1 MNVKFTEITVL
12 LLKYFGNYV
21 NLNLIGRKDCVKR
34 LFCGMLYGMHITCN
48 RNLNS
53 HIERIIH
60 MKDIRG
66 LLGKKLLFF
75 DGGMGTMLQKN
86 GMGAGEIPELLNIN
100 NPELIERIHTEYLE
114 AGADIITA
122 NTFGANPLKL
132 ESDISLDM
140 IIAAA
145 MGIAKKAVN
154 KFQSEEKP
162 RFAAFDMGP
171 CGRLLEP
178 LGNLSFDD
186 CYEAFAK
193 IAKTAEKC
201 GADLIII
208 ETMSDTL
215 EAKAAVLAVKENT
228 SLPVFCTMTFD
239 ESYKTLTG
247 GDISVMSAIMEGLG
261 VDCMGINCGLGPE
274 QIAEMMENLAEISS
288 IPIMAQPNAG
298 LPQIENGKTVYNVNP
313 EEFGKQCE
321 KMAKLGASVL
331 GGCCGTTPE
340 HIQALVKRC
349 LAYTPIAE
357 EKNITV
363 VSSYSKTVVLG
374 KGPVI
379 VGERINPTGKKKFKE
394 ALRNGDI
401 DYILGE
407 AFAQRDSGAHIL
419 DVNVGLPEID
429 ECVMMEK
436 AVKAISAAVNLPLQ
450 IDSSD
455 PATIERALRVYNGKP
470 MINSVNGKKESIETI
485 MPIVQK
491 YGGVLVGLCL
501 DENGIPPTADER
513 VEIAKRIKNSAAE
526 YGIKPK
532 NLVMDALTL
541 TISAQQKE
549 SAQTIKALKRIKE
562 DLGLCTTLGVSNI
575 SFGLPRREIV
585 NGTFFALAL
594 QSGLD
599 ACIINPC
606 ADAMINT
613 YRAFMALECYDEDC
627 HEYVS
632 AYAGTKSQTTVTR
645 ENAPEEKEESI
656 NPLFDIIIKGLKEQ
670 SYNETVRQLQDTD
683 PMDIINNVLI
693 EALNVVG
700 REFEKGTMFLPQL
713 MMSAET
719 VKNSF
724 DAIKAHIE
732 KSGEKQESKG
742 KIAVAT
748 VKGDIHDIGKNIVK
762 VLLENY
768 GYDVYDLG
776 KDVPPEEIVNAM
788 RDNDIHIC
796 GLSALMTTT
805 VVSMEETIKA
815 IRAAGLEAKVWV
827 GGAVL
832 TQEYADMIGADKYCK
847 DALSSVN
854 YANEFFGN

>member
-1 MNVKFTEITVL
+1 MT
-12 LLKYFGNYV
+12 
-21 NLNLIGRKDCVKR
+21 
-34 LFCGMLYGMHITCN
+34 
-48 RNLNS
+48 
-53 HIERIIH
+53 
-60 MKDIRG
+60 DIRE

-86 GMGAGEIPELLNIN
+86 GMGAGEIPELLNIT
-100 NPELIERIHTEYLE
+100 NPALIERIHTEYLE

-122 NTFGANPLKL
+122 NTFGANPLKS
-132 ESDISLDM
+132 EEIGESLDM
-140 IIAAA
+140 VIAAA
-145 MGIAKKAVN
+145 IGAARKAVN
-154 KFQSEEKP
+154 KFQSESKP
-162 RFAAFDMGP
+162 RFVAFDMGP
-171 CGRLLEP
+171 CGKLLEP
-178 LGNLSFDD
+178 LGGLSFDK
-186 CYEAFAK
+186 CYDAFAK
-193 IAKTAEKC
+193 IARTAEKC
-201 GADLIII
+201 GADLVII

-228 SLPVFCTMTFD
+228 SLPIFCTMTFD
-239 ESYKTLTG
+239 ENRKTLTG
-247 GDISVMSAIMEGLG
+247 GTVGVMSAIMEGLG
-261 VDCMGINCGLGPE
+261 VDCVGINCGLGPE
-274 QIAEMMENLAEISS
+274 QIGEMMQELSEISS

-298 LPQIENGKTVYNVNP
+298 LPQIENGKTVYNVTP
-313 EEFGKQCE
+313 EEFGAQCE

-340 HIQALVKRC
+340 HIKCLVKAC
-349 LAYTPIAE
+349 SKYTPIIE
-357 EKNITV
+357 EKDITV
-363 VSSYSKTVVLG
+363 VASYSKTVVLG
-374 KGPVI
+374 NGPVI

-401 DYILGE
+401 NYILGE
-407 AFAQRDSGAHIL
+407 AFAQRDAGAHIL

-429 ECVMMEK
+429 ECAAMEK
-436 AVKAISAAVNLPLQ
+436 AVKAISSAVNLPLQ

-455 PATIERALRVYNGKP
+455 PATIERALRIYNGKP
-470 MINSVNGKKESIETI
+470 MVNSVNGKEESITAI
-485 MPIVQK
+485 MPIVKK

-501 DENGIPPTADER
+501 DENGIPPMAEQR
-513 VEIAKRIKNSAAE
+513 FEIAKRIRDRAAS

-549 SAQTIKALKRIKE
+549 SAQTLKALKLIKDE
-562 DLGLCTTLGVSNI
+562 LGICTTLGVSNI
-575 SFGLPRREIV
+575 SFGLPRREII

-613 YRAFMALECYDEDC
+613 YRAFMALSCHDEDC
-627 HEYVS
+627 ADYVS
-632 AYAGTKSQTTVTR
+632 AYAGTKSETTVVR
-645 ENAPEEKEESI
+645 ENQAEEKAENV
-656 NPLFDIIIKGLKEQ
+656 NPLFDIIIKGLKDR
-670 SYNETVRQLQDTD
+670 SYDETVKQLETTE
-683 PMDIINNVLI
+683 PMDIINNVLVA
-693 EALNVVG
+693 ALNSVG

-724 DAIKAHIE
+724 DAIKEHIE
-732 KSGEKQESKG
+732 KSGAVQESKG

-768 GYDVYDLG
+768 GYEVHDLG
-776 KDVPPEEIVNAM
+776 KDVPPEAIVKALK
-788 RDNDIHIC
+788 DNDIHLC

-815 IRAAGLEAKVWV
+815 IRSANLDVKVWV

-832 TQEYADMIGADKYCK
+832 TQEYADMIGADKYCP
-847 DALSSVN
+847 DALSSVT
-854 YANEFFGN
+854 YANEFFGM

>member
-1 MNVKFTEITVL
+1 MT
-12 LLKYFGNYV
+12 
-21 NLNLIGRKDCVKR
+21 
-34 LFCGMLYGMHITCN
+34 
-48 RNLNS
+48 
-53 HIERIIH
+53 
-60 MKDIRG
+60 DIRE
-66 LLGKKLLFF
+66 LLGKKMLFF

-86 GMGAGEIPELLNIN
+86 GMGAGEIPELLNIT
-100 NPELIERIHTEYLE
+100 NPALIERIHTEYLE
-114 AGADIITA
+114 AGADIITT
-122 NTFGANPLKL
+122 NTFGANPLKS
-132 ESDISLDM
+132 EAIGESLDM

-145 MGIAKKAVN
+145 IGTARKAVN
-154 KFQSEEKP
+154 KFQSESKP

-171 CGRLLEP
+171 CGKLLEP
-178 LGNLSFDD
+178 LGGLSFDK
-186 CYEAFAK
+186 CYDAFAK
-193 IAKTAEKC
+193 IARTAEKC
-201 GADLIII
+201 GADLVII

-239 ESYKTLTG
+239 ENRKTLTG
-247 GDISVMSAIMEGLG
+247 GTVGVMSAIMEGLG
-261 VDCMGINCGLGPE
+261 VDCVGINCGLGPE
-274 QIAEMMENLAEISS
+274 QIGEMMEELSRVSS

-298 LPQIENGKTVYNVNP
+298 LPQIENGKTVYNVTP
-313 EEFGKQCE
+313 DEFGAQCE

-340 HIQALVKRC
+340 HIKCLVEACSK
-349 LAYTPIAE
+349 YTPIVE

-363 VSSYSKTVVLG
+363 VASYSKAVVLG
-374 KGPVI
+374 NRPVI

-401 DYILGE
+401 NYILGE
-407 AFAQRDSGAHIL
+407 AFAQRDAGAHIL

-429 ECVMMEK
+429 ECAAMEK
-436 AVKAISAAVNLPLQ
+436 AVKAISSAVNLPLQ

-455 PATIERALRVYNGKP
+455 PATIERALRIYNGKP
-470 MINSVNGKKESIETI
+470 MVNSVNGKEESITAI
-485 MPIVQK
+485 MPIVKK

-501 DENGIPPTADER
+501 DEDGIPPMAEQR
-513 VEIAKRIKNSAAE
+513 FEIAKRIKDRAAS

-549 SAQTIKALKRIKE
+549 SAQTLKALKLIKDE
-562 DLGLCTTLGVSNI
+562 LGICTTLGVSNI
-575 SFGLPRREIV
+575 SFGLPRREII

-606 ADAMINT
+606 ADTMINT
-613 YRAFMALECYDEDC
+613 YRAFMALSCHDEDC
-627 HEYVS
+627 ADYVS
-632 AYAGTKSQTTVTR
+632 AYAGTKSETTVVR
-645 ENAPEEKEESI
+645 ENQAEEKAENV
-656 NPLFDIIIKGLKEQ
+656 NPLFDIIIKGLKDR
-670 SYNETVRQLQDTD
+670 SYDETVKQLETME
-683 PMDIINNVLI
+683 PMDIINNVLVA
-693 EALNVVG
+693 ALNSVG

-724 DAIKAHIE
+724 DAIKEHIE
-732 KSGEKQESKG
+732 KSGEIQESKG

-768 GYDVYDLG
+768 GYEVYDLG
-776 KDVPPEEIVNAM
+776 KDVPPEVIVKALK
-788 RDNDIHIC
+788 DNDIHLC

-815 IRAAGLEAKVWV
+815 IRSAGLDVKVWV

-832 TQEYADMIGADKYCK
+832 TQEYADMIGADKYCP
-847 DALSSVN
+847 DALSSVT
-854 YANEFFGN
+854 YANEFFGL

>member
-1 MNVKFTEITVL
+1 MT
-12 LLKYFGNYV
+12 
-21 NLNLIGRKDCVKR
+21 
-34 LFCGMLYGMHITCN
+34 
-48 RNLNS
+48 
-53 HIERIIH
+53 
-60 MKDIRG
+60 DIRE

-86 GMGAGEIPELLNIN
+86 GMGAGEIPELLNIT
-100 NPELIERIHTEYLE
+100 NPALIERIHTEYLE

-122 NTFGANPLKL
+122 NTFGANPLKS
-132 ESDISLDM
+132 EAIGESLDM
-140 IIAAA
+140 VIAAA
-145 MGIAKKAVN
+145 VGAARKSVN
-154 KFQSEEKP
+154 KFQSDVKP
-162 RFAAFDMGP
+162 RFVAFDMGP
-171 CGRLLEP
+171 CGKLLEP
-178 LGNLSFDD
+178 LGGLSFDK

-193 IAKTAEKC
+193 IARTAEKC
-201 GADLIII
+201 GADLVII

-228 SLPVFCTMTFD
+228 SLPIFCTMTFD
-239 ESYKTLTG
+239 ENRKTLTG
-247 GDISVMSAIMEGLG
+247 GTVGVMSAIMEGLG
-261 VDCMGINCGLGPE
+261 VDCVGINCGLGPE
-274 QIAEMMENLAEISS
+274 QIGEMMQELSEISS

-298 LPQIENGKTVYNVNP
+298 LPQIENGKTVYNVTA
-313 EEFGKQCE
+313 EEFGAQCK

-340 HIQALVKRC
+340 HIKCLVEACSK
-349 LAYTPIAE
+349 YTPIVK

-363 VSSYSKTVVLG
+363 VASYSKTVVLG
-374 KGPVI
+374 NGPVI

-407 AFAQRDSGAHIL
+407 AFAQRDAGAHIL
-419 DVNVGLPEID
+419 DINVGLPEID
-429 ECVMMEK
+429 ECAAMEK
-436 AVKAISAAVNLPLQ
+436 AVKAISSAVNLPLQ

-455 PATIERALRVYNGKP
+455 PATIERALRIYNGKP
-470 MINSVNGKKESIETI
+470 MVNSVNGKEESITAI
-485 MPIVQK
+485 MPIVKK

-501 DENGIPPTADER
+501 DEDGIPPMAEQR
-513 VEIAKRIKNSAAE
+513 FEIAKRIRDRAAS

-549 SAQTIKALKRIKE
+549 SAQTLKALKLIKDE
-562 DLGLCTTLGVSNI
+562 LGICTTLGVSNI

-613 YRAFMALECYDEDC
+613 YRAFMALSCHDEDC
-627 HEYVS
+627 ADYVS
-632 AYAGTKSQTTVTR
+632 AYAGTKSETTVVR
-645 ENAPEEKEESI
+645 ENQAEEKAENV
-656 NPLFDIIIKGLKEQ
+656 NPLFDIIIKGLKDR
-670 SYNETVRQLQDTD
+670 SYDETVKQLETTE
-683 PMDIINNVLI
+683 PMDIINNVLVA
-693 EALNVVG
+693 ALNSVG

-724 DAIKAHIE
+724 DAIKEHIE
-732 KSGEKQESKG
+732 KSGEIQESKG

-768 GYDVYDLG
+768 GYEVYDLG
-776 KDVPPEEIVNAM
+776 KDVPPEAIVEALK
-788 RDNDIHIC
+788 DNDIHLC

-815 IRAAGLEAKVWV
+815 IRSAGLDVKVWV

-832 TQEYADMIGADKYCK
+832 TQEYADMIGADKYCP
-847 DALSSVN
+847 DALSSVT
-854 YANEFFGN
+854 YANEFFGM

>member
-1 MNVKFTEITVL
+1 MT
-12 LLKYFGNYV
+12 
-21 NLNLIGRKDCVKR
+21 
-34 LFCGMLYGMHITCN
+34 
-48 RNLNS
+48 
-53 HIERIIH
+53 
-60 MKDIRG
+60 DIRG
-66 LLGKKLLFF
+66 ILGRRLLFF

-86 GMGAGEIPELLNIN
+86 GLGAGEIPELLNLN
-100 NPELIERIHTEYLE
+100 RPELIEKIHTEYLL
-114 AGADIITA
+114 AGADVITA
-122 NTFGANPLKL
+122 NTFGANPLK
-132 ESDISLDM
+132 SDEIGESLDM
-140 IIAAA
+140 IIASGI
-145 MGIAKKAVN
+145 GIARRAVN
-154 KFQSEEKP
+154 QYQSEEKP
-162 RFAAFDMGP
+162 RFVAFDMGP

-178 LGNLSFDD
+178 LGDLSFDA
-186 CYEAFAK
+186 CYDAFKK
-193 IAKTAEKC
+193 IAVTADKC
-201 GADLIII
+201 GADLVII

-228 SLPVFCTMTFD
+228 SLPVFVTMTFD
-239 ESYKTLTG
+239 ENCKTLTG
-247 GDISVMSAIMEGLG
+247 GDVNVMSAVMEGLG
-261 VDCMGINCGLGPE
+261 ADCVGINCGLGPE
-274 QIAEMMENLAEISS
+274 QIGEMMERLAEISS

-298 LPQIENGKTVYNVNP
+298 LPQIENGKTVYNVSP
-313 EEFGKQCE
+313 AEFAVQCE
-321 KMAKLGASVL
+321 KMARFGVSVL

-340 HIQALVKRC
+340 HIRELAERC
-349 LAYTPIAE
+349 AKYTPIVE
-357 EKNITV
+357 EKNMTV
-363 VSSYSKTVVLG
+363 VASYSETVVLG
-374 KGPVI
+374 ERPVI

-394 ALRNGDI
+394 ALRQNDI
-401 DYILGE
+401 DYILNE
-407 AFAQRDSGAHIL
+407 AFAQRDAGAHIL

-429 ECVMMEK
+429 ECAVMER
-436 AVKAISAAVNLPLQ
+436 AVKAISSAVNLPLQ

-455 PATIERALRVYNGKP
+455 PQTIERALRIYNGKP
-470 MINSVNGKKESIETI
+470 MINSVNGKEESITAI

-501 DENGIPPTADER
+501 DEDGIPPTAEER
-513 VEIAKRIKNSAAE
+513 VKIAKRIRNRAKE

-549 SAQTIKALKRIKE
+549 SAETIKALRRIKE
-562 DLGLCTTLGVSNI
+562 ELGLCTTLGVSNI

-594 QSGLD
+594 NNGLD

-613 YRAFMALECYDEDC
+613 YRAFMALQGYDAECQSYIG
-627 HEYVS
+627 

-645 ENAPEEKEESI
+645 ENLTEEKNESV
-656 NPLFDIIIKGLKEQ
+656 NPLFDIIIKGLKDQ
-670 SYNETVRQLQDTD
+670 SYAETVRQLQDTD
-683 PMDIINNVLI
+683 PMDIINNVLV
-693 EALNVVG
+693 EALNAVG

-724 DAIKAHIE
+724 DAIKAYIE
-732 KSGEKQESKG
+732 KSGTKQESKG

-776 KDVPPEEIVNAM
+776 KDVAPEAIVNAL
-788 RDNDIHIC
+788 RDNDIHLC

-815 IRAAGLEAKVWV
+815 VREAGLDVKIWV

-832 TQEYADMIGADKYCK
+832 TQEYADMIGADRYCK

-854 YANEFFGN
+854 YANEYFASE

>member
-1 MNVKFTEITVL
+1 MT
-12 LLKYFGNYV
+12 
-21 NLNLIGRKDCVKR
+21 
-34 LFCGMLYGMHITCN
+34 
-48 RNLNS
+48 
-53 HIERIIH
+53 
-60 MKDIRG
+60 DIRQ

-75 DGGMGTMLQKN
+75 DGGMGTMLQRN
-86 GMGAGEIPELLNIN
+86 GMSAGEIPELLNIN
-100 NPELIERIHTEYLE
+100 RPELIEQIHTEYLE
-114 AGADIITA
+114 AGADIITT

-132 ESDISLDM
+132 ETDISLDM

-145 MGIAKKAVN
+145 IGVARKAVN
-154 KFQSEEKP
+154 KMQSEEKP
-162 RFAAFDMGP
+162 RFVAFDIGP
-171 CGRLLEP
+171 CGKLLEP
-178 LGNLSFDD
+178 LGDLSFDD
-186 CYEAFAK
+186 CYDAFAK

-201 GADLIII
+201 GADLVII

-228 SLPVFCTMTFD
+228 SLPIFCTMTFD

-247 GDISVMSAIMEGLG
+247 GDVNVMSAIMEGLG
-261 VDCMGINCGLGPE
+261 VDCVGINCGLGPE
-274 QIAEMMENLAEISS
+274 QIGEMMQQLSEISS

-298 LPQIENGKTVYNVNP
+298 LPQIENGKTVYNVTP
-313 EEFGKQCE
+313 ELFGEQCE
-321 KMAKLGASVL
+321 KIAKLGASVL

-340 HIQALVKRC
+340 HIKC
-349 LAYTPIAE
+349 LIQKCSNYKPVVE

-363 VSSYSKTVVLG
+363 VASYSKTVILG
-374 KGPVI
+374 QGPVI

-394 ALRNGDI
+394 ALRSNDI
-401 DYILGE
+401 NYILNE
-407 AFAQRDSGAHIL
+407 AFAQRDAGAHIL

-429 ECVMMEK
+429 ECATMER
-436 AVKAISAAVNLPLQ
+436 AVKAISSAVNLPLQ

-455 PATIERALRVYNGKP
+455 PVTIERALRIYNGKP
-470 MINSVNGKKESIETI
+470 MVNSVNGKEESIQAI

-501 DENGIPPTADER
+501 DEDGIPPKAEDR
-513 VEIAKRIKNSAAE
+513 FEIAKRIRDRAAS

-549 SAQTIKALKRIKE
+549 SAQTIKALKRIKDE
-562 DLGLCTTLGVSNI
+562 LGICTTLGVSNI
-575 SFGLPRREIV
+575 SFGLPRREII

-594 QSGLD
+594 HSGLD

-606 ADAMINT
+606 ADAMMNT
-613 YRAFMALECYDEDC
+613 YRAFMALSCYDKDC
-627 HEYVS
+627 QSYVS

-645 ENAPEEKEESI
+645 ENQTEEKTKNA

-670 SYNETVRQLQDTD
+670 SFDETVRQLETTD
-683 PMDIINNVLI
+683 PMDIVNNVLV

-719 VKNSF
+719 VSCSF
-724 DAIKAHIE
+724 EAIKAHIQ
-732 KSGEKQESKG
+732 KSGTVQESKG
-742 KIAVAT
+742 KIALAT

-776 KDVPPEEIVNAM
+776 KDVAPETIVEAL

-815 IRAAGLEAKVWV
+815 IRAAGLDVKVWV

-854 YANEFFGN
+854 YAKEFFGK

>member
-34 LFCGMLYGMHITCN
+34 VFCGMLYDMHITCN

-154 KFQSEEKP
+154 KFQSEGKP

-349 LAYTPIAE
+349 LAYTPIVE

-379 VGERINPTGKKKFKE
+379 VGERLNPTGKKKFKE

-594 QSGLD
+594 HSGLD

>member
-1 MNVKFTEITVL
+1 MT
-12 LLKYFGNYV
+12 
-21 NLNLIGRKDCVKR
+21 
-34 LFCGMLYGMHITCN
+34 
-48 RNLNS
+48 
-53 HIERIIH
+53 
-60 MKDIRG
+60 DIRE
-66 LLGKKLLFF
+66 LLGKRMLFF
-75 DGGMGTMLQKN
+75 DGGMGTMLQKH
-86 GMGAGEIPELLNIN
+86 GMGAGEIPELLNITN
-100 NPELIERIHTEYLE
+100 AELIEKIHTEYLE
-114 AGADIITA
+114 AGADIITT

-132 ESDISLDM
+132 ETDTPLDM

-145 MGIAKKAVN
+145 IGNARRAVN

-162 RFAAFDMGP
+162 RFVAFDMGP
-171 CGRLLEP
+171 CGQLLEP
-178 LGNLSFDD
+178 LGSLSFDE
-186 CYEAFAK
+186 CYDAFA
-193 IAKTAEKC
+193 IAAKTAEKC
-201 GADLIII
+201 GADLAII

-228 SLPVFCTMTFD
+228 SLPVFITMTFD

-247 GDISVMSAIMEGLG
+247 GDVRVMSAIMEGLG
-261 VDCMGINCGLGPE
+261 VDCVGINCGLGPE
-274 QIAEMMENLAEISS
+274 QIGEMMEELSKVSS

-298 LPQIENGKTVYNVNP
+298 LPQIENGKTVYKVGP
-313 EEFGKQCE
+313 EEFALQSE
-321 KMAKLGASVL
+321 KMAKIGASVL
-331 GGCCGTTPE
+331 GGCCGTTPD
-340 HIQALVKRC
+340 HIRC
-349 LAYTPIAE
+349 LAEKCKNYTPVVE

-363 VSSYSKTVVLG
+363 VASYSKTVTLG
-374 KGPVI
+374 DSPKI

-394 ALRNGDI
+394 ALREGDI
-401 DYILGE
+401 NYILNE
-407 AFAQRDSGAHIL
+407 AFKQRDAGAHIL

-429 ECVMMEK
+429 ECEMMEK

-455 PATIERALRVYNGKP
+455 PATIERALRIYNGKP
-470 MINSVNGKKESIETI
+470 MVNSVNGKEESIEAI

-501 DENGIPPTADER
+501 DEGGIPATADER
-513 VEIAKRIKNSAAE
+513 VEIAKKIRDRAAE

-549 SAQTIKALKRIKE
+549 SAETIKALKRIKDE
-562 DLGLCTTLGVSNI
+562 LGICTTLGVSNI

-594 QSGLD
+594 HSGLD

-613 YRAFMALECYDEDC
+613 YRAFMALSCHDTDC
-627 HEYVS
+627 ADYVA
-632 AYAGTKSQTTVTR
+632 AYAGTKSETTVTR
-645 ENAPEEKEESI
+645 ENQTETKTENV
-656 NPLFDIIIKGLKEQ
+656 NPLFDIIIKGLKD
-670 SYNETVRQLQDTD
+670 SAYDETVRQLENTD
-683 PMDIINNVLI
+683 PMELVNNVLV

-719 VKNSF
+719 VASSF
-724 DAIKAHIE
+724 EAIKARIAA
-732 KSGEKQESKG
+732 SGLAKESRG

-776 KDVPPEEIVNAM
+776 KDVPPETVVEEM
-788 RDNDIHIC
+788 KKHDIHLC

-815 IRAAGLEAKVWV
+815 IRAAGLDAKVWV

-847 DALSSVN
+847 DALSSVH
-854 YANEFFGN
+854 YANEFFGY